1 MRGGRAARGA
11 GGRGRRRRAVDVPT
25 TLSARD
31 GPRTSTQAALGRALL
46 DLSRI
51 EGVAERLVT
60 VSPDVSIS
68 TNLGGFINKVG
79 VWGLEEETVY
89 DAMEDSPL
97 RWRVGPRGQH
107 IEMGIAEMN
116 LVLLL
121 GQLGL
126 SWDVQGETV
135 FPIGTLY
142 DPFVMRA
149 LEGIVY
155 SVYSGLAFHPR
166 GHAVG
171 DLAVAR
177 RRRAPVDQHGGDRD
191 RDAVAHVRGAVLC
204 ARVRVAAAGRA
215 RAAAG
220 ARRAAATYLRL
231 STTPIAQEPF
241 AAFVA
246 RVGDEEAR
254 ADVVAGG
261 FRLREP
267 GGPADDRVILA
278 GCGAIMP
285 ELLRAADQLAE
296 DEGIEATV
304 LCLSSPDL
312 LYRGWRAARVRPL
325 RDGEPAGIEPSRQPD
340 HARRTRGAGRDGD
353 RRREPR
359 AGLAR
364 ERARDAV
371 RAARGG
377 RVRADR
383 EPARALRGVRDRR
396 GGSHDGGA
404 GRARALAS
412 THRVDSPQEN
422 ALTRW
427 RKASGS
433 STWVRY
439 SIEIQACRMLLFY
452 VRLMHACSR
461 LSRGVG
467 ASARLAITS
476 DP

>member
-1 MRGGRAARGA
+1 MCAAAAQRMA
-11 GGRGRRRRAVDVPT
+11 RTARSAPAPVPIPT

-46 DLSRI
+46 DLSRV

-126 SWDVQGETV
+126 SWDAQGETV

-155 SVYSGLAFHPR
+155 SVYSGSRFILAGTPSGISLSREGGAHQSINTVGIGIETRRSHTPSPAMRASSSGCCWKRSRGCRSPR
-166 GHAVG
+166 AAGRTCASRRPRSPRSPSRRSPRAVG
-171 DLAVAR
+171 DEA
-177 RRRAPVDQHGGDRD
+177 
-191 RDAVAHVRGAVLC
+191 
-204 ARVRVAAAGRA
+204 
-215 RAAAG
+215 
-220 ARRAAATYLRL
+220 
-231 STTPIAQEPF
+231 
-241 AAFVA
+241 
-246 RVGDEEAR
+246 AR

-267 GGPADDRVILA
+267 PRPADDRVILA

-285 ELLRAADQLAE
+285 ELLRAADQLAD

-304 LCLSSPDL
+304 VCLSSPDL
-312 LYRGWRAARVRPL
+312 LYRGWRAARLRPL
-325 RDGEPAGIEPSRQPD
+325 RDPSAGIVPSR
-340 HARRTRGAGRDGD
+340 HADSAGRTRSARRDGD
-353 RRREPR
+353 RRREPC

-364 ERARDAV
+364 ERARNAV

-383 EPARALRGVRDRR
+383 
-396 GGSHDGGA
+396 
-404 GRARALAS
+404 
-412 THRVDSPQEN
+412 
-422 ALTRW
+422 
-427 RKASGS
+427 
-433 STWVRY
+433 
-439 SIEIQACRMLLFY
+439 
-452 VRLMHACSR
+452 
-461 LSRGVG
+461 
-467 ASARLAITS
+467 
-476 DP
+476 

>member
-1 MRGGRAARGA
+1 MCAAAAQRVARAARPA
-11 GGRGRRRRAVDVPT
+11 PAAVAIPA

-46 DLSRI
+46 DLSRV

-155 SVYSGLAFHPR
+155 SVYSGSRFILAGTPSGISLSREGGAHQSINTP
-166 GHAVG
+166 GIGIETPSLTYAEPCY
-171 DLAVAR
+171 AR
-177 RRRAPVDQHGGDRD
+177 EFEWLLLDALERLQEPKGG
-191 RDAVAHVRGAVLC
+191 G
-204 ARVRVAAAGRA
+204 
-215 RAAAG
+215 
-220 ARRAAATYLRL
+220 TYLRL

-246 RVGDEEAR
+246 RVGDEQRAGGCRRGRVPAAR
-254 ADVVAGG
+254 AAGTG
-261 FRLREP
+261 GRPGDPRRLR
-267 GGPADDRVILA
+267 R
-278 GCGAIMP
+278 
-285 ELLRAADQLAE
+285 
-296 DEGIEATV
+296 
-304 LCLSSPDL
+304 
-312 LYRGWRAARVRPL
+312 
-325 RDGEPAGIEPSRQPD
+325 D
-340 HARRTRGAGRDGD
+340 HAGASPRRRPALGGRGRRGDGALPVVPRPALSRLARGAG
-353 RRREPR
+353 
-359 AGLAR
+359 
-364 ERARDAV
+364 
-371 RAARGG
+371 AAAAAASR
-377 RVRADR
+377 
-383 EPARALRGVRDRR
+383 RDR
-396 GGSHDGGA
+396 A
-404 GRARALAS
+404 IS
-412 THRVDSPQEN
+412 T
-422 ALTRW
+422 A
-427 RKASGS
+427 
-433 STWVRY
+433 
-439 SIEIQACRMLLFY
+439 
-452 VRLMHACSR
+452 
-461 LSRGVG
+461 
-467 ASARLAITS
+467 
-476 DP
+476 